1 MVTGTI
7 DNHNKNKNIK
17 KRKMNELKE
26 YISVS
31 EYAKFIGKTPAHV
44 YNMIKGGL
52 VSSVMFERGT
62 MKGWLIEKPSGFDEW
77 KQKQKKK

>member
-1 MVTGTI
+1 MVTGTT
-7 DNHNKNKNIK
+7 DNHHKNKYDK

-31 EYAKFIGKTPAHV
+31 EYAKFIGRTPAHV
-44 YNMIKGGL
+44 YNMIKEGL
-52 VSSVMFERGT
+52 VSSVMFDRGT

>member
-1 MVTGTI
+1 MVTGIT
-7 DNHNKNKNIK
+7 DNK
-17 KRKMNELKE
+17 KRKMNKLKE

-31 EYAKFIGKTPAHV
+31 EYAKFISRTPAHV
-44 YNMIKGGL
+44 YNMIKEGL